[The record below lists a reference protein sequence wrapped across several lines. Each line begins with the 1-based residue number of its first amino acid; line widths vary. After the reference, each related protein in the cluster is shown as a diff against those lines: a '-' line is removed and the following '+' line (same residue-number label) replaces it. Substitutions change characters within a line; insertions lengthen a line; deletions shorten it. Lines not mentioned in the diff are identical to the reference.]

1 LDNPLHKQVKNNDG
15 KTAWEVFMEEHK
27 PLIKEGKEWVKDRSE
42 SCVLVATLIATITFA
57 AAITVP
63 GGNNQDNG
71 MPILLQEF
79 KFLVFVLSD
88 ASAFFCS
95 LTSILVFIAY
105 MNGRYTEE
113 EFVIV
118 LPQRLLVGLFFLCF
132 AVVAT
137 MVAFV
142 AALSLFLEDRYS
154 ASKIA
159 VMPPTFGIASFAIVP
174 IFLCLKIPIFTFGAE
189 VHGLLVGPIIYYFS
203 ILVLLGLGAAW

>member
-1 LDNPLHKQVKNNDG
+1 
-15 KTAWEVFMEEHK
+15 
-27 PLIKEGKEWVKDRSE
+27 
-42 SCVLVATLIATITFA
+42 
-57 AAITVP
+57 
-63 GGNNQDNG
+63 
-71 MPILLQEF
+71 
-79 KFLVFVLSD
+79 
-88 ASAFFCS
+88 
-95 LTSILVFIAY
+95 